1 MDEFRNNDLVCV
13 TRYCPH
19 CGTEIFCRSD
29 YDKHRVFY
37 ISEDM
42 TDPTNTC
49 PRCQFNL
56 LLLPLEA
63 LMAEPDRRKEKSLLP
78 RKVKSGKT
86 LIESL
91 RSKDPETFTS
101 KASARRALNAVGAII
116 FDVLSGGE
124 GVRWGGLGSFKIR
137 QRKPRKG
144 RNPRTGE
151 ELQIPARKAITFSPA
166 KALKQRLNA

>member
-19 CGTEIFCRSD
+19 CGSEIFCRTD

-42 TDPTNTC
+42 TDPTHTC
-49 PRCQFNL
+49 PRCQFDL
-56 LLLPLEA
+56 LLLPVEA
-63 LMAEPDRRKEKSLLP
+63 LMAEPDRGKRVLP
-78 RKVKSGKT
+78 HMVTADKT
-86 LIESL
+86 LIEAL
-91 RSKDPETFTS
+91 RNKDPETFTS
-101 KASARRALNAVGAII
+101 KASARRALNAVGAVI
-116 FDVLSGGE
+116 FDLLSDGK
-124 GVRWGGLGSFKIR
+124 GVHWGGVGSFKVR

-151 ELQIPARKAITFSPA
+151 ELQIPARKVVTFSPA
-166 KALKQRLNA
+166 KALKERLNA